1 MDNREEERGE
11 GRGIIVALHAKQEDG
26 KDFHFSAN
34 VYRKERGASP
44 QKKPIPT
51 THARKR
57 KSETFTKSEKKP
69 ISMSPSRKV
78 KM

>member
-34 VYRKERGASP
+34 VYRKQRCDAA
-44 QKKPIPT
+44 KKNIPT

-57 KSETFTKSEKKP
+57 KFETFRKSEKT

>member
-34 VYRKERGASP
+34 VYRKQRCVAA
-44 QKKPIPT
+44 KKKHTNNTRKETEI
-51 THARKR
+51 RDIQEKR
-57 KSETFTKSEKKP
+57 KNHFNEPF
-69 ISMSPSRKV
+69 
-78 KM
+78 